1 MKGLIPY
8 VLAGVA
14 ISSVAIAQQSSF
26 VTPDSPPEQ
35 PTQPN
40 EAPRRLT
47 INVSVTDPDDLK
59 VTVGDRIAVG
69 QLIADRT
76 RDRNR
81 LEAQARQLDLTLQRL
96 EHASITP
103 PLPPATPPPIA
114 TPTYLEQN
122 AAIDRAKADVDQA
135 EALIE
140 AKHQELDYLAQLPNL
155 DPLVMEH
162 EQAKLAELQRNHT
175 ATVRDYQ
182 LALGKRSSAEYEHSR
197 AMAIDVGSRNRDQLS
212 YQRQWADFEQRLRD
226 RDYQLSQTQLRVDE
240 IDNAIANL
248 AVVRSPYAGRIRR
261 IKWLGQGADGMLSA
275 EITLMVRTGAGAAV
289 PGQLNGMPG
298 DADAAGDS
306 AVIGD

>member
-1 MKGLIPY
+1 MFLVRLKLLCLIGILS
-8 VLAGVA
+8 VSCVA
-14 ISSVAIAQQSSF
+14 SAAYEVPSSF
-26 VTPDSPPEQ
+26 SEQ

-59 VTVGDRIAVG
+59 VTEGDSISVG

-81 LEAQARQLDLTLQRL
+81 LEAQARQLDLMLQRL
-96 EHASITP
+96 AHATITP
-103 PLPPATPPPIA
+103 PLPPATLPPIA

-135 EALIE
+135 EALIT
-140 AKHQELDYLAQLPNL
+140 AKHQELDYLAQLTNL

-162 EQAKLAELQRNHT
+162 EQAKLAELQRHHT
-175 ATVRDYQ
+175 AAVRDYQ
-182 LALGKRSSAEYEHSR
+182 LALGKRSTAEYDHSR
-197 AMAIDVGSRNRDQLS
+197 AMAMDANNRNRDLLG
-212 YQRQWADFEQRLRD
+212 YQNQWAQYEQRLRD
-226 RDYQLSQTQLRVDE
+226 REYQIAQTRLKLDE
-240 IDNAIANL
+240 IDSAIANL

-275 EITLMVRTGAGAAV
+275 EVTLMVRSSAGAAV
-289 PGQLNGMPG
+289 PEQLDGVLG
-298 DADAAGDS
+298 DADATSDQPF
-306 AVIGD
+306 IGD

>member
-8 VLAGVA
+8 ALALLAVSG
-14 ISSVAIAQQSSF
+14 VAIAQQPD
-26 VTPDSPPEQ
+26 VTTPTSPPEQ

-47 INVSVTDPDDLK
+47 INISVTDPDDLK
-59 VTVGDRIAVG
+59 VTEGDRISVG

-81 LEAQARQLDLTLQRL
+81 LEAQAKQLNLTLQRL
-96 EHASITP
+96 EQATITL

-135 EALIE
+135 EALIT
-140 AKHQELDYLAQLPNL
+140 AKHQELDYLDQLPNL

-162 EQAKLAELQRNHT
+162 ETAKLAELQRNHT
-175 ATVRDYQ
+175 AAVRDYQ

-197 AMAIDVGSRNRDQLS
+197 AMAIDASSRNHAQLS
-212 YQRQWADFEQRLRD
+212 YQQQWADFEQRLRD
-226 RDYQLSQTQLRVDE
+226 RDFQIAQTQLRVDE
-240 IDNAIANL
+240 VENAIATL

-275 EITLMVRTGAGAAV
+275 EITLMVRASAGAAV
-289 PGQLNGMPG
+289 PE
-298 DADAAGDS
+298 
-306 AVIGD
+306 